1 MIEEGN
7 LEGLEIAMEALI
19 VQSPRDTR
27 LRRVGGAAVGV
38 GLAVLRSRIA
48 QTNVTAG
55 ELLWQEL
62 PASA

>member
-19 VQSPRDTR
+19 AQPPRDAR

-38 GLAVLRSRIA
+38 ALS
-48 QTNVTAG
+48 N
-55 ELLWQEL
+55 
-62 PASA
+62 